1 MDIQKR
7 KRQRLLWVRLGTGVI
22 IIVLAATLWNNG
34 PLLGTAILV
43 VLLLY
48 VTALYLTEVWY
59 SREILRSL
67 SKDDAS

>member
-67 SKDDAS
+67 SKDGDS